1 MKHEGLPSPQSLR
14 IDSGRILVRMN
25 LLIQTFRNL
34 SPLVSCA
41 DMLWKPL
48 LPGTPVGKEPC
59 EAACQCCS
67 ALAPATAKAAL
78 AERRLLHSG

>member
-1 MKHEGLPSPQSLR
+1 MKHEGLPSLQSLKS
-14 IDSGRILVRMN
+14 DSGRILVRMN

-48 LPGTPVGKEPC
+48 LAGTPAGKEPC

-67 ALAPATAKAAL
+67 SLAPAMAKATL
-78 AERRLLHSG
+78 AERCLLHSG